1 MDLPESLKC
10 MHAASEL
17 TSLQKKRAGESSD
30 PSMPHSRVFQ
40 GPLVNAAARLVRGH
54 GFGSGTAGV
63 GIVAGAAGALIGR
76 FGLDIAPAPFSM
88 LFIPWFMVRG

>member
-40 GPLVNAAARLVRGH
+40 GPLVNARPVSCEVTDR
-54 GFGSGTAGV
+54 SGTAGV
-63 GIVAGAAGALIGR
+63 GIVVVPL
-76 FGLDIAPAPFSM
+76 
-88 LFIPWFMVRG
+88 VR